1 MYGYPTALSTPWVET
16 FALALLLSPLQSA
29 SIGISFSHDPMPASA
44 PAADIHVGGLACR
57 GKFSH
62 PRSGGVRCVRSTC
75 VGWAA
80 QHQTHI
86 YPGRHRGAGPS
97 TTQSDKTLAEAMPRP
112 ASLCAV
118 LAVRNEDVRAG
129 VLTPQ
134 IRPLSKYHETVAS
147 GVEEIGH
154 GSFVHELGWER
165 VSRPREQVDGS
176 HHGSPP
182 LSTAPPSCT
191 ACSPA

>member
-1 MYGYPTALSTPWVET
+1 
-16 FALALLLSPLQSA
+16 
-29 SIGISFSHDPMPASA
+29 MPASA

-62 PRSGGVRCVRSTC
+62 PRSGGVQCVRALVLDGQRNTKHTSTPDAT
-75 VGWAA
+75 AA
-80 QHQTHI
+80 
-86 YPGRHRGAGPS
+86 
-97 TTQSDKTLAEAMPRP
+97 TQSDKTSAEAMPLP

-118 LAVRNEDVRAG
+118 LAVRNKDVRAG

-154 GSFVHELGWER
+154 GTFVHELGWER
-165 VSRPREQVDGS
+165 VSRPREPSRFTTTV
-176 HHGSPP
+176 HHPP
-182 LSTAPPSCT
+182 VMHHLL
-191 ACSPA
+191 ACLRTLCYLRTGRVSVA